1 MTDTPAA
8 LREAHHADVSG
19 GWLRPAV
26 FGAMDGLVTNIALIA
41 GVGGGGVSPRNVVLT
56 GAAGLVAGAISMGL
70 GEYTSVRSANEQV
83 AAEVAK
89 ERRELERH
97 PEAEARELA
106 DAWVARG
113 LPREL
118 ATQVAEAV
126 RANPEEALRV
136 HVREE
141 LGVDPDDQPSPWAA
155 AISSFVCFSIGA
167 LVPLLP
173 YLLGFTSLWLALA
186 VGGVGLFV
194 AGAIVARF
202 TNRALVACR
211 SAAAAARRAG
221 GRRHLPDR
229 RADRR
234 RRRHRLRLEPSSAGQ
249 QVVDRA
255 VDRPPP
261 GGQFLGLAGQ
271 RRAHLGHVRPG
282 QPGTPHRV
290 PGVAEVGAAEQPLHR
305 RRGQPR
311 LAEHEQR
318 LVRLVPL
325 GQPQRPGV
333 RRAAP
338 VPRLPRRAG
347 ELGGP
352 GTRKS
357 CQVLVAQLRQPAGRI
372 VQGAGGDVPISDQRP
387 AGT

>member
-1 MTDTPAA
+1 MTETPAA

-41 GVGGGGVSPRNVVLT
+41 GVGGGGVSPRSVVLT
-56 GAAGLVAGAISMGL
+56 GTAGLVAGAISMGL

-106 DAWVARG
+106 DVWVARG
-113 LPREL
+113 LPRDL

-126 RANPEEALRV
+126 RRNPEEALRV

-155 AISSFVCFSIGA
+155 AISSFICFSIGA

-186 VGGVGLFV
+186 VGGVGLFL

-202 TNRALVACR
+202 TYR
-211 SAAAAARRAG
+211 SWWTSG
-221 GRRHLPDR
+221 
-229 RADRR
+229 
-234 RRRHRLRLEPSSAGQ
+234 
-249 QVVDRA
+249 
-255 VDRPPP
+255 
-261 GGQFLGLAGQ
+261 
-271 RRAHLGHVRPG
+271 
-282 QPGTPHRV
+282 
-290 PGVAEVGAAEQPLHR
+290 
-305 RRGQPR
+305 
-311 LAEHEQR
+311 
-318 LVRLVPL
+318 
-325 GQPQRPGV
+325 
-333 RRAAP
+333 
-338 VPRLPRRAG
+338 
-347 ELGGP
+347 
-352 GTRKS
+352 
-357 CQVLVAQLRQPAGRI
+357 LRQLLLGALAAGATYLI
-372 VQGAGGDVPISDQRP
+372 GMLIGVGG
-387 AGT
+387 GLG